1 MDVDEPFNATVVT
14 FDEPLATCVTN
25 ILVQVQAML
34 VNMNGK
40 ILNLL
45 MKCKLILKELIEPT

>member
-1 MDVDEPFNATVVT
+1 MDVDEPFSTVVT

-25 ILVQVQAML
+25 ILVKVQAML